1 MKLFVAL
8 LLVCILGVGALYAQT
23 DGFTV
28 VTTEA
33 ARRDSVAR
41 HPRALPD
48 AALTFASGRRDGLL
62 DALRTDGRITIV
74 NFIYTRCVSL
84 CLVMGSEFQQMQ
96 AAIVQHGLEHRV
108 RLLSISFD
116 PADTPDELAV
126 YARSQHA
133 DPQVWQF
140 ARVADSPG
148 RRALLAAFGI
158 VVVPAPLGQY
168 VHNAAYHI
176 VAPDGRLTRIVDYN
190 EPQSVLPL
198 AQAQTRT
205 EAPAATA
212 ARRP

>member
-1 MKLFVAL
+1 MKLFFAL
-8 LLVCILGVGALYAQT
+8 LLVCMLGVGALYAQT

-41 HPRALPD
+41 HPSVLPD
-48 AALTFASGRRDGLL
+48 AALDFASGRRDGLL
-62 DALRTDGRITIV
+62 HDLRADGRVTIV

-96 AAIVQHGLEHRV
+96 AAIVQHGLQRRV

-126 YARSQHA
+126 YARGQHA
-133 DPQVWQF
+133 DPRVWQF
-140 ARVADSPG
+140 ARAADSPG
-148 RRALLAAFGI
+148 RSALLAAFGI
-158 VVVPAPLGQY
+158 IVVPAPLGQY

-198 AQAQTRT
+198 ARAQAA
-205 EAPAATA
+205 APAASA
-212 ARRP
+212 ARQP